1 MADIADA
8 FKQHLSSLSEQ
19 EWSALV
25 AEVRAPEDSRAGGPG
40 ADGKAAAKRR
50 FGTGEGQR

>member
-8 FKQHLSSLSEQ
+8 FKQHLSSLNEQ

-25 AEVRAPEDSRAGGPG
+25 AEVRGKESSTVPG
-40 ADGKAAAKRR
+40 AGGKAAAQRR
-50 FGTGEGQR
+50 FGGKGAGK